1 MGYDTACT
9 LHLDGRRFH
18 GTALLEHRELIFR
31 GETRLAIPLKDIT
44 SATAEDGVMRVQF
57 AGRTAAFDIG
67 ARAAKWAVKITNPP
81 SRVDKLGV
89 KPGASVLMLGIDDAA
104 FEVEIADRGA
114 RVLKRAGAATADL
127 VFYGAEKR
135 EALARLPRL
144 IAAIAPAGAIWVVR
158 PKGTPAISDADV
170 IRAGRAA
177 GLVDVKVVSFSDT
190 HSAEKLV
197 IPVAKRSAVARPS
210 SASPRRSGSSSSP
223 GRR

>member
-9 LHLDGRRFH
+9 LHLDGRRFR
-18 GTALLEHRELIFR
+18 GTAWLEHRELIFR
-31 GETRLAIPLKDIT
+31 GETRLVIPLKDIT
-44 SATAEDGVMRVQF
+44 SAIAGDGVMRVQF
-57 AGRTAAFDIG
+57 DDRTAAFHLG
-67 ARAAKWAVKITNPP
+67 TRASQWAARITNPP

-89 KPGASVLMLGIDDAA
+89 KPGASVLLLGMNDAA
-104 FEVEIADRGA
+104 FEVELAERGA
-114 RVLKRAGAATADL
+114 SVQKRAGSATVDL
-127 VFYGAEKR
+127 VFYGAAKR
-135 EALARLPRL
+135 EALDRLPRL

-158 PKGTPAISDADV
+158 RKGTPAISDADV

-177 GLVDVKVVSFSDT
+177 GLVDVKVVSFSET

-197 IPVAKRSAVARPS
+197 IPVAKRSAAARPS